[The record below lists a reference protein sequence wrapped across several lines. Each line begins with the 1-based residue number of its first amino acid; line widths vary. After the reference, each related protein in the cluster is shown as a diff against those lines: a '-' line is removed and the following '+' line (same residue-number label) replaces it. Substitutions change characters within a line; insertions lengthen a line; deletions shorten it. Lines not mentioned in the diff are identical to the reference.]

1 MDTPTDVGVE
11 FSEFSINEVL
21 YMGSES
27 FTYAIEH
34 MLAETRDPFDIVAE
48 IEALQGRPLAFG

>member
-1 MDTPTDVGVE
+1 MSTTSEEV
-11 FSEFSINEVL
+11 SEFSINEVL

-27 FTYAIEH
+27 LTYLVDH

-48 IEALQGRPLAFG
+48 IEAAQGRPLALG

>member
-1 MDTPTDVGVE
+1 MATSAEEV
-11 FSEFSINEVL
+11 SEFSINEVL

-27 FTYAIEH
+27 LTYLVDR

-48 IEALQGRPLAFG
+48 IEATQGRPLALG

>member
-1 MDTPTDVGVE
+1 MTSSTEEV
-11 FSEFSINEVL
+11 SEFSINEVL

-27 FTYAIEH
+27 LTYLVDH

-48 IEALQGRPLAFG
+48 LEAAQGRPLAFD

>member
-27 FTYAIEH
+27 FTHVIEH

>member
-1 MDTPTDVGVE
+1 MDAPSNPPEV
-11 FSEFSINEVL
+11 SEFSVNELL

-27 FTYAIEH
+27 LTYLVDH

-48 IEALQGRPLAFG
+48 IEALAGRPLALS